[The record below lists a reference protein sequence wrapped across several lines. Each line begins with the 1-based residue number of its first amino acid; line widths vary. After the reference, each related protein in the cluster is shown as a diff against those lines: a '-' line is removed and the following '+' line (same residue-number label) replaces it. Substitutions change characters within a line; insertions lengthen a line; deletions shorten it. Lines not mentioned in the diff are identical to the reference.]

1 MKLALTKPIVAIIS
15 SLAINIVVSII
26 SLAIFYGCLVV
37 LIKIKRCEKVSPFSC
52 IPEGLK
58 KIWKVFVVNL
68 WIGLKMLFWSIIL
81 TGVVLGVEYLDNLS
95 RELYLERWNLKYEI
109 HDIEREI
116 DNIGDSEYRSYKFD
130 MRMNGESYLEKNEWL
145 KANGYEDEKIQLQ
158 SKLKDIELQIE
169 NIEKKEEKFDEIGPI
184 VGIIALV
191 LMLIALIML
200 IIQSYKYALSF
211 FILHD
216 NPNLSGHKIVNKSR
230 DMMKGKKGKL
240 FGVQLKYVLIGFLAT
255 LLFFIFMVIASV
267 SYRYIEYYY
276 LGFIILL
283 SIFLNVY
290 IQMAN
295 ICFYEEIKN
304 EEKQEEIAEVIN
316 L

>member
-1 MKLALTKPIVAIIS
+1 M
-15 SLAINIVVSII
+15 
-26 SLAIFYGCLVV
+26 
-37 LIKIKRCEKVSPFSC
+37 SPFSC

-130 MRMNGESYLEKNEWL
+130 MRMKGESYLEKNEWL

-169 NIEKKEEKFDEIGPI
+169 NIEKKEEKFDEI
-184 VGIIALV
+184 VGE
-191 LMLIALIML
+191 
-200 IIQSYKYALSF
+200 
-211 FILHD
+211 FIRRH
-216 NPNLSGHKIVNKSR
+216 G
-230 DMMKGKKGKL
+230 
-240 FGVQLKYVLIGFLAT
+240 
-255 LLFFIFMVIASV
+255 
-267 SYRYIEYYY
+267 
-276 LGFIILL
+276 
-283 SIFLNVY
+283 
-290 IQMAN
+290 
-295 ICFYEEIKN
+295 EIKRM
-304 EEKQEEIAEVIN
+304 EKR
-316 L
+316 LY